1 MEPRVASP
9 DDGRISTARGHAA
22 QHRLDD
28 AEAAYREVLVDAPD
42 TPEALNFV
50 AMCELSRGEFASAQQ
65 RLEHAADI
73 NPEEPEIWKSLGI
86 IHLAQHHGAEAVDT
100 FDRALGLEPMH
111 FATRLHR
118 GAALEQMGRIEDAVA
133 AYFGALGAAQS
144 HGKWR
149 NDVSTPPELRPIVR
163 HAIAYVD
170 QHRKD
175 IFLQRLQP
183 LRERY
188 GATALTRVEQGL
200 EIYLDEREPDYAP
213 GQACRFFFVPGLS
226 TDAWLPRDA
235 LPWLSQL
242 EAAAGAIGDEL
253 RAWLA
258 QPIGIEPRLGTDD
271 RAWLKENHVL
281 DGTDDTFAWNAFFFQ
296 KTGVPCDPNL
306 RRCPQTAAVLAE
318 LPHMQIEGH
327 APQALFSLLT
337 PGTRVLPRHGV
348 TNARVRVQLPLQVDG
363 TSGLDVGGVEHAWRV
378 GHAEAFDETFEHAM
392 QNRGTATCAL
402 LTLDAW
408 HPGLTAA
415 ERDAIT
421 LLFGAI
427 ADFNRQAHVDPP
439 PAE

>member
-1 MEPRVASP
+1 MQPRVASP

-22 QHRLDD
+22 QHRLDA

-42 TPEALNFV
+42 TPEALNFI
-50 AMCELSRGEFASAQQ
+50 AMCELSRGEFAAAQQ
-65 RLEHAADI
+65 RLEHAAEI

-86 IHLAQHHGAEAVDT
+86 IHLAQHHGPEAVDT

-118 GAALEQMGRIEDAVA
+118 GAALEQMGRVADATA

-170 QHRKD
+170 QHRKGV
-175 IFLQRLQP
+175 FMQRLQP

-188 GATALTRVEQGL
+188 GAAALARVEHGL
-200 EIYLDEREPDYAP
+200 EIYLDEREPDYPA
-213 GQACRFFFVPGLS
+213 GQLCHFFFVPGLS
-226 TDAWLPRDA
+226 SDAWLPHGA
-235 LPWLSQL
+235 LPWLPQL
-242 EAAAGAIGDEL
+242 EAATGVIGDEL

-258 QPIGIEPRLGTDD
+258 QPIGMEPRLGTDD

-281 DGTDDTFAWNAFFFQ
+281 DGADDAFAWNAFFLE
-296 KTGVPCDPNL
+296 KAGIACAPNL
-306 RRCPQTAAVLAE
+306 ARCPQTAALLGK
-318 LPHMQIEGH
+318 LPRMQIEGH
-327 APQALFSLLT
+327 APQALFSLLAA
-337 PGTRVLPRHGV
+337 GTHVSPRHAV

-363 TSGLDVGGVEHAWRV
+363 ASGLSVGGVEHVWRV
-378 GHAEAFDETFEHAM
+378 GHAEVFDETFEHEM
-392 QNRGTATCAL
+392 QNRGTATCAML
-402 LTLDAW
+402 VLDAW

-415 ERDAIT
+415 EREAIT
-421 LLFGAI
+421 LLFGAM
-427 ADFNRQAHVDPP
+427 ADFNREAHVDAP

>member
-22 QHRLDD
+22 QHRLDA

-50 AMCELSRGEFASAQQ
+50 AMCELSRGEFTAAQQ
-65 RLEHAADI
+65 RLEHAAEI

-118 GAALEQMGRIEDAVA
+118 GAALEQMGRMADATA
-133 AYFGALGAAQS
+133 AYYGALGAAQS

-170 QHRKD
+170 QHRRD
-175 IFLQRLQP
+175 IFMQRLQP
-183 LRERY
+183 LRERC
-188 GATALTRVEQGL
+188 GAAALTRIEQGI
-200 EIYLDEREPDYAP
+200 EIYLDAREPEYAD
-213 GQACRFFFVPGLS
+213 GQVCHFFFVPGLA
-226 TDAWLPRDA
+226 TDAWLPHDA
-235 LPWLSQL
+235 LPWLGEL
-242 EAAAGAIGDEL
+242 EAQTAVIGTEL
-253 RAWLA
+253 SAWLA

-271 RAWLKENHVL
+271 RAWLRENHVL
-281 DGTDDTFAWNAFFFQ
+281 DGNDDAFAWNAFFLQ
-296 KTGVPCDPNL
+296 RHGVPCAPNL
-306 RRCPQTAAVLAE
+306 RRCPRTAALIAA
-318 LPHMQIEGH
+318 LPQLRLPGH
-327 APQALFSLLT
+327 SPQALFSLLA
-337 PGTRVLPRHGV
+337 PGTHVLPRHAV
-348 TNARVRVQLPLQVDG
+348 TNARVRVQLPLLVDG
-363 TSGLDVGGVEHAWRV
+363 TSALRVGGTEHIWRA
-378 GHAEAFDETFEHAM
+378 GHAEVFDETFEHEM
-392 QNRGTATCAL
+392 WNRGTTTCAL
-402 LTLDAW
+402 LVLDAW

-415 ERDAIT
+415 EREAIT

-427 ADFNRQAHVDPP
+427 ADFNRDAHVDPP